1 MIVRALIVWFAMVAV
16 AIANGT
22 FRVAVLNPR
31 LGEGWGHIASTLLLC
46 LLIALL
52 TWATIGWIAP
62 VSQASAVA
70 VGLLWV
76 LLTVGFEFGFGHWVA
91 HKSWAELLADYNVF
105 RGRVWLLVLLVTGSA
120 PYLAARLRG
129 LF

>member
-1 MIVRALIVWFAMVAV
+1 MIVRALVVWFAMVAV
-16 AIANGT
+16 AITNGI
-22 FRVAVLNPR
+22 FRVSVLNPR

-52 TWATIGWIAP
+52 TWITIGWIAP
-62 VSQASAVA
+62 VSGPQAVA

-91 HKSWAELLADYNVF
+91 HKPWAGLLADYNVF
-105 RGRVWLLVLLVTGSA
+105 RGRIWILVLLVTGGA
-120 PYLAARLRG
+120 PHFAARLRG
-129 LF
+129 LI